1 MCRENQ
7 NGILEWFGRKVSIK
21 TAVTEH
27 QIEKIKK
34 QLEVKKTK
42 WVKFGNDT

>member
-7 NGILEWFGRKVSIK
+7 NGILEWFGKKVSIK
-21 TAVTEH
+21 TAVIEH

-34 QLEVKKTK
+34 LEVKKTK
-42 WVKFGNDT
+42 WVKFGNGT

>member
-7 NGILEWFGRKVSIK
+7 NGILEWFGKKVSIK
-21 TAVTEH
+21 TAVIEH